1 MNDRFIGID
10 FGLSKVWL
18 SISDPL
24 KIISIPLKVI
34 KYKNRKELL
43 SKLQEIALENDVKSF
58 VVGYPLNMNNKKNE
72 MTKLVDDFFVELKN
86 LNFNVFLQDERLS
99 SESAKK
105 IMREQN
111 IKTGNNKEHIDLSAS
126 TIILQSFLDKGIINE
141 WEKFDS
147 LFIKWINVRFI
158 ISTFSLGFFS
168 LDIFNSTFQN
178 FLPTNKAFRK
188 DDTFLF
194 SRFRKLCY
202 NNSLG
207 SS

>member
-1 MNDRFIGID
+1 MNDRLIGID
-10 FGLSKVWL
+10 FGLSKVGL

-43 SKLQEIALENDVKSF
+43 SELQEIALENDVKSF

-72 MTKLVDDFFVELKN
+72 MTKLVDDLFVELKN

-111 IKTGNNKEHIDLSAS
+111 IKTGNNKEHIDLIAS
-126 TIILQSFLDKGIINE
+126 TIILQSFLDKGVIDE
-141 WEKFDS
+141 
-147 LFIKWINVRFI
+147 
-158 ISTFSLGFFS
+158 
-168 LDIFNSTFQN
+168 
-178 FLPTNKAFRK
+178 
-188 DDTFLF
+188 
-194 SRFRKLCY
+194 
-202 NNSLG
+202 
-207 SS
+207 

>member
-10 FGLSKVWL
+10 FGLSKVGL

-43 SKLQEIALENDVKSF
+43 RKLQEIALENDVKSF

-72 MTKLVDDFFVELKN
+72 MTKLVDDLFVELKN

-111 IKTGNNKEHIDLSAS
+111 IKTGNNKEHIDLIAS
-126 TIILQSFLDKGIINE
+126 TIILQSFLDKGVIDE
-141 WEKFDS
+141 
-147 LFIKWINVRFI
+147 
-158 ISTFSLGFFS
+158 
-168 LDIFNSTFQN
+168 
-178 FLPTNKAFRK
+178 
-188 DDTFLF
+188 
-194 SRFRKLCY
+194 
-202 NNSLG
+202 
-207 SS
+207 

>member
-10 FGLSKVWL
+10 FGLSKVGL

-43 SKLQEIALENDVKSF
+43 SKLQEIALENEVKSF

-72 MTKLVDDFFVELKN
+72 MTKLVDDLFVELKN

-105 IMREQN
+105 IMREQK
-111 IKTGNNKEHIDLSAS
+111 IKTGNNKEHIDLIAS
-126 TIILQSFLDKGIINE
+126 TIILQSFLDKGVINE
-141 WEKFDS
+141 
-147 LFIKWINVRFI
+147 
-158 ISTFSLGFFS
+158 
-168 LDIFNSTFQN
+168 
-178 FLPTNKAFRK
+178 
-188 DDTFLF
+188 
-194 SRFRKLCY
+194 
-202 NNSLG
+202 
-207 SS
+207 

>member
-10 FGLSKVWL
+10 FGLSKVGL

-43 SKLQEIALENDVKSF
+43 KKLQEIALENDVKSF

-72 MTKLVDDFFVELKN
+72 MTKLVDDLFVELKN

-111 IKTGNNKEHIDLSAS
+111 IKTGNNKEHIDLIAS
-126 TIILQSFLDKGIINE
+126 TIILQSFLDKGVIDE
-141 WEKFDS
+141 
-147 LFIKWINVRFI
+147 
-158 ISTFSLGFFS
+158 
-168 LDIFNSTFQN
+168 
-178 FLPTNKAFRK
+178 
-188 DDTFLF
+188 
-194 SRFRKLCY
+194 
-202 NNSLG
+202 
-207 SS
+207 

>member
-10 FGLSKVWL
+10 FGLSKVGL

-34 KYKNRKELL
+34 IYKNRQELL
-43 SKLQEIALENDVKSF
+43 SELQDIALENDVKSF

-72 MTKLVDDFFVELKN
+72 MTKLVDDLFVELKN

-111 IKTGNNKEHIDLSAS
+111 IKTGNNKEHIDLIAS
-126 TIILQSFLDKGIINE
+126 TIILQSFLDKGVIDE
-141 WEKFDS
+141 
-147 LFIKWINVRFI
+147 
-158 ISTFSLGFFS
+158 
-168 LDIFNSTFQN
+168 
-178 FLPTNKAFRK
+178 
-188 DDTFLF
+188 
-194 SRFRKLCY
+194 
-202 NNSLG
+202 
-207 SS
+207 

>member
-1 MNDRFIGID
+1 MNDRLIGID
-10 FGLSKVWL
+10 FGLSKVGL

-43 SKLQEIALENDVKSF
+43 RKLQEIALENDVKSF

-111 IKTGNNKEHIDLSAS
+111 IKTGNNKEHIDLIAS

-141 WEKFDS
+141 
-147 LFIKWINVRFI
+147 
-158 ISTFSLGFFS
+158 
-168 LDIFNSTFQN
+168 
-178 FLPTNKAFRK
+178 
-188 DDTFLF
+188 
-194 SRFRKLCY
+194 
-202 NNSLG
+202 
-207 SS
+207 

>member
-10 FGLSKVWL
+10 FGLSKVGL

-111 IKTGNNKEHIDLSAS
+111 IKTGKNKEYIDLIAS
-126 TIILQSFLDKGIINE
+126 TIILQSFLDKGVINE
-141 WEKFDS
+141 
-147 LFIKWINVRFI
+147 
-158 ISTFSLGFFS
+158 
-168 LDIFNSTFQN
+168 
-178 FLPTNKAFRK
+178 
-188 DDTFLF
+188 
-194 SRFRKLCY
+194 
-202 NNSLG
+202 
-207 SS
+207 

>member
-10 FGLSKVWL
+10 FGLSKVGL

-34 KYKNRKELL
+34 KYKKRKELL

-72 MTKLVDDFFVELKN
+72 MTKLVDDFFIELKN

-111 IKTGNNKEHIDLSAS
+111 IKTGNNKEYIDLIAS
-126 TIILQSFLDKGIINE
+126 TIILQSFLDKGVINE
-141 WEKFDS
+141 
-147 LFIKWINVRFI
+147 
-158 ISTFSLGFFS
+158 
-168 LDIFNSTFQN
+168 
-178 FLPTNKAFRK
+178 
-188 DDTFLF
+188 
-194 SRFRKLCY
+194 
-202 NNSLG
+202 
-207 SS
+207 

>member
-10 FGLSKVWL
+10 FGLSKVGL

-34 KYKNRKELL
+34 KYKNKKELL

-111 IKTGNNKEHIDLSAS
+111 IKTGNNKEHIDLIAS
-126 TIILQSFLDKGIINE
+126 TIILQSFLDKGVINE
-141 WEKFDS
+141 
-147 LFIKWINVRFI
+147 
-158 ISTFSLGFFS
+158 
-168 LDIFNSTFQN
+168 
-178 FLPTNKAFRK
+178 
-188 DDTFLF
+188 
-194 SRFRKLCY
+194 
-202 NNSLG
+202 
-207 SS
+207 